1 MIVGCRRRGSRLLFL
16 IECQAESEA
25 AQLIEE
31 PLIGRVG
38 KPLLQTLGNFF
49 ADSKNC
55 GDAVR
60 CATRRLIQV
69 VCIGKSSGNRL
80 GVDVSNVMDAEAV
93 QLFGPSLRERDASK
107 A

>member
-1 MIVGCRRRGSRLLFL
+1 MIVGCRRSGSCLLFL

-31 PLIGRVG
+31 PLIGRIG

-49 ADSKNC
+49 ANSKNG
-55 GDAVR
+55 GDAVG
-60 CATRRLIQV
+60 CMASRLIQV

-80 GVDVSNVMDAEAV
+80 GVHVSNVMDA
-93 QLFGPSLRERDASK
+93 
-107 A
+107 